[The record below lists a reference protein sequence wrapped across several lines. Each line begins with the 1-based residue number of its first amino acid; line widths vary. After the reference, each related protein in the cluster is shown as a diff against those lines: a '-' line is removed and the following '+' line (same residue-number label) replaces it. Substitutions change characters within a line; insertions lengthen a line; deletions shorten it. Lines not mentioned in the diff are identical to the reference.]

1 MRYGWTNKD
10 IIRDIKR
17 IEKLASI
24 EKDIRKKCY
33 YIRTIDYLNATL
45 DENMLSNIDVKKT
58 KNHMMCDIQESIK
71 FYKRYYDLIEMF
83 YSICNKSYDVM
94 SGLYNESCDLDYK
107 FKYIKHEDTLSL
119 VHDFYKVVD
128 KEFFDCFL
136 RIYNNRYKLIRFS
149 NSDIYLNGLV
159 TSGSCVSVGG
169 LDKCYITVSNDRG
182 VLKPIN
188 LSHECGH
195 GILNIYNSNLL
206 YNQKDEFASEIGSIF
221 FELAFNYDIG
231 KNFDSFDSA
240 LNNIQELFDRFN
252 ITSSLMLHQ
261 VLVKVWEKNNYK
273 VDNNFYKIARQEY
286 NLNREKVDEA
296 LNTSLTNEGVY
307 AIDYMIALNILN
319 IYKQDK
325 KSAIKLL
332 KDITN
337 YDKYDSYE
345 MINVLIPNMGN
356 FSYEIDD
363 INSTYETELKKLIIK

>member
-1 MRYGWTNKD
+1 MKYSWKD
-10 IIRDIKR
+10 KNIVSDIKR
-17 IEKLASI
+17 LEKLASS

-149 NSDIYLNGLV
+149 NSDIYLNGII

-240 LNNIQELFDRFN
+240 LNNIQELSDRID
-252 ITSSLMLHQ
+252 ITNSLMIHR

-273 VDNNFYKIARQEY
+273 VDNNFYKIAKQEY
-286 NLNREKVDEA
+286 NLTRERVDTA
-296 LNTSLTNEGVY
+296 LNTSITNEGVY

-319 IYKQDK
+319 IYRQDK

-337 YDKYDSYE
+337 YDNYDSYE
-345 MINVLIPNMGN
+345 MINVLMPNLN
-356 FSYEIDD
+356 RFSDEIND
-363 INSTYETELKKLIIK
+363 IIYTYDNEFKKINRK